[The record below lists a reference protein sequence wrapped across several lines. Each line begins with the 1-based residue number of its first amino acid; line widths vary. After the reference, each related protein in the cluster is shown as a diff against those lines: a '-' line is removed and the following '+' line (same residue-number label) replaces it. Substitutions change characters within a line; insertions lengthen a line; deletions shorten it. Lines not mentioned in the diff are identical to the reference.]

1 MSTARPPEG
10 AHTAAPQ
17 GEVRPASASPATPAQ
32 APTRGL
38 RHWLTSS
45 VTRRLLAGLL
55 IALATSG
62 VVLTALA
69 LSMGQRSL
77 RSEQEVAAKRLA
89 TVFEASLHNAM
100 LRRDLAGLGHILE
113 ALGQAPGVARAR
125 LLDVRGQVRFA
136 SDPALLDEHPSG
148 ALEGLCLQAGC
159 KLPGPRYDWTETPD
173 GAALRVAYPI
183 ANQARCIQCHRSP
196 AERPVNGVL
205 LVDLEPLPAGTGLHT
220 HSALLV
226 LGLAAL
232 ALFGGMTAWT
242 LRRQINQ
249 PLQQLTAAAD
259 RIACGD
265 ISARAAM
272 SGNDEFA
279 RLGRHFDAMA
289 ERIDATVGSLRAQQ
303 GFLQQLVDAIP
314 DPVLVV
320 GPDYRIRIAN
330 AAYGQLIGQ
339 AHADIVQ
346 ACCHQMGRGQTEPCP
361 PTLVS
366 CPVAELRNSPHTL
379 RTVMSL
385 RHRDGSEIPVEI
397 EAAPLS
403 AGGEWLT
410 VEVLRPLE
418 RSIRFSQEQRLATIG
433 LLANGVAHE
442 IHNPLASIRLA
453 LQASLRGLNAKNIS
467 HEELVEYLELVDD
480 QIDRAVLA
488 TDRLMQ
494 MSHPPGDNPEPV
506 SLAAAIDDVLAL
518 LGEECRQR
526 GVTASV
532 DVKPPGGLVL
542 GDRAE
547 LRQVFVNLVHNA
559 LHAMPQGGRIHIAA
573 EPLDDQHLRVTVS
586 DTGTGIAPA
595 DLPRIFLP
603 FFSRRAD
610 GQHGM
615 GLGLSIC
622 KSLVEH
628 FGGQISVSSQAGQ
641 GTTFTLRLRKA
652 ESAADTPSGNSPE
665 PQPAQPP
672 APPP

>member
-1 MSTARPPEG
+1 MVSTPPNL
-10 AHTAAPQ
+10 HRWLAA
-17 GEVRPASASPATPAQ
+17 
-32 APTRGL
+32 
-38 RHWLTSS
+38 S

-62 VVLTALA
+62 MVLTALA

-77 RSEQEVAAKRLA
+77 RGEQEVAAKRLA

-100 LRRDLAGLGHILE
+100 LRRDLPGLGHILE
-113 ALGQAPGVARAR
+113 ALGQAPGVAQAR

-148 ALEGLCLQAGC
+148 ALDGLCLQAGC
-159 KLPGPRYDWTETPD
+159 QPGGPRFVWTDTPD

-183 ANQARCIQCHRSP
+183 ANQARCIQCHRST

-205 LVDLEPLPAGTGLHT
+205 LVDLEPLPAGTGWHT
-220 HSALLV
+220 HTGLLA

-242 LRRQINQ
+242 LRRQIER
-249 PLQQLTAAAD
+249 PLQQLTTAAD
-259 RIACGD
+259 RIAAGD
-265 ISARAAM
+265 TGARAAM
-272 SGNDEFA
+272 PGRDEFA
-279 RLGRHFDAMA
+279 RLGHHFDAMA

-303 GFLQQLVDAIP
+303 HFLQQLVDAIP

-330 AAYGQLIGQ
+330 AAYGQLTGQ

-346 ACCHQMGRGQTEPCP
+346 ASCHRVGRGLDEPCP
-361 PTLVS
+361 PTLVT
-366 CPVAELRNSPHTL
+366 CPVAELQRSRHTL

-385 RHRDGSEIPVEI
+385 RHRDGSDIPVEI

-453 LQASLRGLNAKNIS
+453 LQASLRGLQAKDIS

-494 MSHPPGDNPEPV
+494 MSHPPGENPEPV

-526 GVTASV
+526 HVRATV
-532 DVKPPGGLVL
+532 DVSPPGCLVL

-559 LHAMPQGGRIHIAA
+559 LHAMPQGGSIHIAA
-573 EPLDDQHLRVTVS
+573 EAPDEQHVRVTVG
-586 DTGTGIAPA
+586 DTGTGIAA
-595 DLPRIFLP
+595 EDLPRIFLP

-615 GLGLSIC
+615 GLGLPIC

-628 FGGQISVSSQAGQ
+628 FGGRISVSSQPGQ
-641 GTTFTLRLRKA
+641 GTVFTLLLRRA
-652 ESAADTPSGNSPE
+652 ESPSDTPSTPT
-665 PQPAQPP
+665 PP
-672 APPP
+672 

>member
-1 MSTARPPEG
+1 MSAAAREAEG
-10 AHTAAPQ
+10 GPVSDAPQ
-17 GEVRPASASPATPAQ
+17 TPPRARQ
-32 APTRGL
+32 GL
-38 RHWLTSS
+38 RHWLAAS

-62 VVLTALA
+62 IVLTALA

-77 RSEQEVAAKRLA
+77 RSEQEVAANRLA

-136 SDPALLDEHPSG
+136 SDPAQLHEHPAG
-148 ALEGLCLQAGC
+148 ALDGLCLRPGC
-159 KLPGPRYDWTETPD
+159 KKTGPRHHWTDTPE

-183 ANQARCIQCHRSP
+183 ANQARCAQCHGSP

-220 HSALLV
+220 HTALLA

-232 ALFGGMTAWT
+232 ALFGGTTAWA

-259 RIACGD
+259 RIAAGD

-279 RLGRHFDAMA
+279 RLGSHFDAMA
-289 ERIDATVGSLRAQQ
+289 ERIDATVGSLRTQQ

-330 AAYGQLIGQ
+330 AAYGQLTGQ

-346 ACCHQMGRGQTEPCP
+346 GCCYRIGRGLTEPCP
-361 PTLVS
+361 PTLVN
-366 CPVAELRNSPHTL
+366 CPVAELRRSRHTL
-379 RTVMSL
+379 RSVMSL

-453 LQASLRGLNAKNIS
+453 LQASLRGLKAEDIS

-506 SLAAAIDDVLAL
+506 SLSAAVDDVLAL
-518 LGEECRQR
+518 LAEECRQR
-526 GVTASV
+526 GVTATVEIEPV
-532 DVKPPGGLVL
+532 DCAVL
-542 GDRAE
+542 GDRGE
-547 LRQVFVNLVHNA
+547 LRQVFVNLIHNA
-559 LHAMPQGGRIHIAA
+559 LHAMPHGGSIRITAQ
-573 EPLDDQHLRVTVS
+573 PLDDQHLHISVS
-586 DTGTGIAPA
+586 DTGTGIAVD
-595 DLPRIFLP
+595 DLQRIFLP

-610 GQHGM
+610 GRQGM
-615 GLGLSIC
+615 GLGLPIC

-628 FGGQISVSSQAGQ
+628 FGGQISVSSQLGQ
-641 GTTFTLRLRKA
+641 GTTFTLRLRR
-652 ESAADTPSGNSPE
+652 AAPASDIPTD
-665 PQPAQPP
+665 PQPAT
-672 APPP
+672 AP

>member
-1 MSTARPPEG
+1 MS
-10 AHTAAPQ
+10 AAPGRSQ
-17 GEVRPASASPATPAQ
+17 ASSHRSAQ
-32 APTRGL
+32 HGGYTVSAALNL
-38 RHWLTSS
+38 RRWLAVS

-62 VVLTALA
+62 IVLTALA

-113 ALGQAPGVARAR
+113 ALGQAPGVAQAR

-136 SDPALLDEHPSG
+136 SNPALLDEHPSG
-148 ALEGLCLQAGC
+148 ALDGLCLQTGC
-159 KLPGPRYDWTETPD
+159 KPGGPRFDWTDTPE

-205 LVDLEPLPAGTGLHT
+205 LVDLEPLPAGTGWHT
-220 HSALLV
+220 HTGLLA

-242 LRRQINQ
+242 LRRQINR

-259 RIACGD
+259 RIAAGD
-265 ISARAAM
+265 TGARAAM
-272 SGNDEFA
+272 PGSDEFA
-279 RLGRHFDAMA
+279 RLGHHFDAMA

-303 GFLQQLVDAIP
+303 SFLQQLVDAIP

-330 AAYGQLIGQ
+330 AAYGQLVGQ

-346 ACCHQMGRGQTEPCP
+346 ACCHRVGRGLDEPCP
-361 PTLVS
+361 STLVT
-366 CPVAELRNSPHTL
+366 CPVAELRRSRHTL

-385 RHRDGSEIPVEI
+385 RHRDGSDIPVEI

-403 AGGEWLT
+403 AGGEWFT

-494 MSHPPGDNPEPV
+494 MSHPPGENPEPV

-526 GVTASV
+526 GVAASV
-532 DVKPPGGLVL
+532 DVSPPGCLVL

-573 EPLDDQHLRVTVS
+573 EPLDGQHLRVTVG
-586 DTGTGIAPA
+586 DTGTGIAA
-595 DLPRIFLP
+595 EDLPRIFLP

-628 FGGQISVSSQAGQ
+628 FGGQISVSSQPGQ
-641 GTTFTLRLRKA
+641 GTVFTLHLRSA
-652 ESAADTPSGNSPE
+652 ESLSDM
-665 PQPAQPP
+665 PP
-672 APPP
+672 TPPPP

>member
-1 MSTARPPEG
+1 MVS
-10 AHTAAPQ
+10 
-17 GEVRPASASPATPAQ
+17 ATPN
-32 APTRGL
+32 L
-38 RHWLTSS
+38 RSWLAVS

-62 VVLTALA
+62 IVLTALA

-77 RSEQEVAAKRLA
+77 RGEQEVAAKRLA

-113 ALGQAPGVARAR
+113 ALGQAPGVAQAR

-136 SDPALLDEHPSG
+136 SNPALLDEHPSG

-159 KLPGPRYDWTETPD
+159 KPGGPRFDWTDTPE

-205 LVDLEPLPAGTGLHT
+205 LVDLEPLPAGTGWHT
-220 HSALLV
+220 HTGLLA

-242 LRRQINQ
+242 LRRQINR

-259 RIACGD
+259 RIAAGD
-265 ISARAAM
+265 TGARAAM
-272 SGNDEFA
+272 PGRDEFA
-279 RLGRHFDAMA
+279 RLGHHFDAMA

-303 GFLQQLVDAIP
+303 SFLQQLVDAIP

-330 AAYGQLIGQ
+330 AAYGQLTGQ

-346 ACCHQMGRGQTEPCP
+346 ACCHRVGRGLDEPCP
-361 PTLVS
+361 STLVT
-366 CPVAELRNSPHTL
+366 CPVAELRHSRHTL
-379 RTVMSL
+379 RTLMSL
-385 RHRDGSEIPVEI
+385 RHRDGSDIPVEI

-403 AGGEWLT
+403 AGGEWFT

-467 HEELVEYLELVDD
+467 HDELIEYLELVDD

-494 MSHPPGDNPEPV
+494 MSHPPGENPEPV

-526 GVTASV
+526 GVATSV
-532 DVKPPGGLVL
+532 DVNPPGCLVL

-573 EPLDDQHLRVTVS
+573 EAPDEQHVRITVG
-586 DTGTGIAPA
+586 DTGTGIAA
-595 DLPRIFLP
+595 DDLPRIFLP

-615 GLGLSIC
+615 GLGLPIC

-628 FGGQISVSSQAGQ
+628 FGGQIRVSSQPGQ
-641 GTTFTLRLRKA
+641 GTVFTLHLRRA
-652 ESAADTPSGNSPE
+652 ESPSETPSTPT
-665 PQPAQPP
+665 PP
-672 APPP
+672 

>member
-1 MSTARPPEG
+1 MVS
-10 AHTAAPQ
+10 
-17 GEVRPASASPATPAQ
+17 ATPN
-32 APTRGL
+32 L
-38 RHWLTSS
+38 RSWLAVS

-62 VVLTALA
+62 IVLTALA

-77 RSEQEVAAKRLA
+77 RGEQEVAAKRLA

-113 ALGQAPGVARAR
+113 ALGQAPGVAQAR

-136 SDPALLDEHPSG
+136 SNPALLDEHPSG
-148 ALEGLCLQAGC
+148 ALDGLCLQTGC
-159 KLPGPRYDWTETPD
+159 KPGGPRFDWTDTPE

-205 LVDLEPLPAGTGLHT
+205 LVDLEPLPAGTGWHT
-220 HSALLV
+220 HTGLLA

-242 LRRQINQ
+242 LRRQINR
-249 PLQQLTAAAD
+249 PLQQLTTVAD
-259 RIACGD
+259 RIAAGD
-265 ISARAAM
+265 TGARAAM
-272 SGNDEFA
+272 PGRDEFA
-279 RLGRHFDAMA
+279 RLGHHFDAMA

-303 GFLQQLVDAIP
+303 SFLQQLVDAIP

-330 AAYGQLIGQ
+330 AAYGQLTGQ

-346 ACCHQMGRGQTEPCP
+346 ACCHRVGRGLDEPCP
-361 PTLVS
+361 STLVT
-366 CPVAELRNSPHTL
+366 CPVAELRHSRHTL
-379 RTVMSL
+379 RTLMSL
-385 RHRDGSEIPVEI
+385 RHRDGSDIPVEI

-403 AGGEWLT
+403 ANGEWLT

-467 HEELVEYLELVDD
+467 HDELIEYLELVDD

-494 MSHPPGDNPEPV
+494 MSHPPGENPEPV

-526 GVTASV
+526 GVATSV
-532 DVKPPGGLVL
+532 DVNPPGCLVL

-573 EPLDDQHLRVTVS
+573 EAPDEQHVRITVG
-586 DTGTGIAPA
+586 DTGTGIAA
-595 DLPRIFLP
+595 DDLPRIFLP

-615 GLGLSIC
+615 GLGLPIC

-628 FGGQISVSSQAGQ
+628 FGGQIRVSSQPGQ
-641 GTTFTLRLRKA
+641 GTVFTLHLRRA
-652 ESAADTPSGNSPE
+652 ESPSETPSTPT
-665 PQPAQPP
+665 PP
-672 APPP
+672 